1 MLRPRCPHRCDLRR
15 VSVCQAIVASFLAL
29 DANRC
34 SIDCSLVGSTV
45 EGDLSRTAGRRVVPD
60 ELNASD
66 SLATWPLPNRLE
78 IFLSQR
84 VIRDCSSVELDH
96 AAAPASLATAASK
109 GRGGGDGTSKRQR
122 ARAPIQ
128 KRNLATDFRSL
139 AAIGHWLERPY
150 HLPLGKVN

>member
-1 MLRPRCPHRCDLRR
+1 LLDVAHRRPHRSDLRR

-29 DANRC
+29 DANHC

-78 IFLSQR
+78 VFLRSVSYVTAVRLDLIMPQR
-84 VIRDCSSVELDH
+84 PQAWLPPPAKDG
-96 AAAPASLATAASK
+96 AAETASK
-109 GRGGGDGTSKRQR
+109 
-122 ARAPIQ
+122 
-128 KRNLATDFRSL
+128 
-139 AAIGHWLERPY
+139 
-150 HLPLGKVN
+150 